1 MLLNKREG
9 TCLCAAQLWWTGA
22 SRPLSPP
29 PKDKSRVTKDPAL
42 FRIPPHSQQPSPRR
56 SVTLPLSPPPARL
69 GTTTAIGDHDP
80 NRPTLGAAAPPGP
93 STPPPQ
99 LGSLPPRLCF
109 SPHYAIL
116 IGAEGELPR
125 RAPRKKPQRLGEHR
139 IARHPPPGRRR
150 FLFCADEGPTD
161 QRFVRPGRVRFC
173 EQ

>member
-80 NRPTLGAAAPPGP
+80 NRPTLGAAVPPGP

-99 LGSLPPRLCF
+99 LGSLPPGCA
-109 SPHYAIL
+109 S
-116 IGAEGELPR
+116 LPTMLYSSVR
-125 RAPRKKPQRLGEHR
+125 RGSYQGGLR
-139 IARHPPPGRRR
+139 ARSRSDSENT
-150 FLFCADEGPTD
+150 A
-161 QRFVRPGRVRFC
+161 
-173 EQ
+173 